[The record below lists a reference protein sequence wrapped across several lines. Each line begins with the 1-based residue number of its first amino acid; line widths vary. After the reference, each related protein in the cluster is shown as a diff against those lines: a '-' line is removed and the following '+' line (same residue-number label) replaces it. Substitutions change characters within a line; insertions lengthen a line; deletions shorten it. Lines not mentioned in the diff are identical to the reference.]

1 MPAVL
6 TIARRAPLVVAG
18 ALAACGLA
26 ACGGGQVLPG
36 AHADRGQQ
44 LIVQYG
50 CGACHTIGGID
61 TANGTVGP
69 RLTDFSSDRYIAG
82 NLPNTPRNAA
92 RWIEDPHRYEPK
104 TIMPDLGVTPAQ
116 AADIV
121 AYLEGQ

>member
-6 TIARRAPLVVAG
+6 RIARLAPLLAAG
-18 ALAACGLA
+18 ALVAVALA
-26 ACGGGQVLPG
+26 ACGGGQPLPG
-36 AHADRGQQ
+36 AQADRGRD
-44 LIVQYG
+44 LIQYYG

-69 RLTDFSSDRYIAG
+69 RLTGFDNDRYIAG
-82 NLPNTPRNAA
+82 NLPNTPQNAA
-92 RWIEDPHRYEPK
+92 HWIEDPHRYEPK
-104 TIMPDLGVTPAQ
+104 TIMPNLGVTPKQ